1 MELQSDFKIE
11 KLDDWRVS
19 VEMSKEDFLTM
30 WACICEMNGTVL
42 MVEREGLPEPPG
54 REGFYASAK
63 SLYNRLYKF
72 ILINLP
78 SKS

>member
-1 MELQSDFKIE
+1 MGLRSDFKIE
-11 KLDDWRVS
+11 KLDDGRVS

-54 REGFYASAK
+54 REGFYAAAK

-78 SKS
+78 FRN